1 MIMPTYIQTNIQQ
14 ESKEQKGV
22 YNKQFILGLYWVYIE
37 FILHHEFILSSLY
50 MENTKLDFV
59 ILLNGSLY

>member
-1 MIMPTYIQTNIQQ
+1 MLMPTYIQTNIQQ

-22 YNKQFILGLYWVYIE
+22 YIKQFILGLYWVYIE
-37 FILHHEFILSSLY
+37 FILSLYWAKFY

-59 ILLNGSLY
+59 ILLSGGLY